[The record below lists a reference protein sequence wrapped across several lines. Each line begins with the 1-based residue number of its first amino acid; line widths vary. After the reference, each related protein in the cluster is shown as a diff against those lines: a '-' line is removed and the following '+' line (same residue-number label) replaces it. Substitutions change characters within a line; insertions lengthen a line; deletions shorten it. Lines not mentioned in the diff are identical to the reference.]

1 MLPAAFRGL
10 GVGTPKLEHPRA
22 APVSSQHHGKSQLRP
37 PAAGLCECCT
47 MPKPLLPCS
56 SHSVSPAPV
65 CQSPA
70 LTSGC
75 KVGVRAEPSKPGA
88 ETFTT
93 SGNTRVPR
101 KLFNKERKCPNTWLG
116 ADLQSWL
123 FHPALPVM
131 LPAPGDIL
139 HLPLLLFLYRAHTSL
154 PHHTQRLQG
163 AAGGPRRWITPFN
176 AAVPWLFSMRAKG
189 KAKHLSTLHFICQW

>member
-1 MLPAAFRGL
+1 MLHHAQ
-10 GVGTPKLEHPRA
+10 
-22 APVSSQHHGKSQLRP
+22 APLAPQQPLCVTSS
-37 PAAGLCECCT
+37 CV
-47 MPKPLLPCS
+47 PKPS
-56 SHSVSPAPV
+56 SNLRL
-65 CQSPA
+65 Q
-70 LTSGC
+70 SGC
-75 KVGVRAEPSKPGA
+75 ESRTKRKPGA

-93 SGNTRVPR
+93 SGNTSVPR

-176 AAVPWLFSMRAKG
+176 AAVPWLFSMRAEG